1 MKCPKFVAV
10 VIKTGEIAHK
20 KPPPLHE
27 KPISCGGGGLCDSSV
42 AQYGL
47 PDLIFLLLIALSCGT
62 AAFLVFDSVNLAFP
76 LTYGAGPFP

>member
-42 AQYGL
+42 AQETT
-47 PDLIFLLLIALSCGT
+47 LIVSLLS
-62 AAFLVFDSVNLAFP
+62 FP
-76 LTYGAGPFP
+76 TSDRESTS